1 MSKYE
6 HNIVDKEIR
15 YFDGRGGCNH
25 VDLPV
30 RYEFW
35 FANNIRISDEIDIL
49 TRIIHYSPVT
59 HPVATLNNY
68 FKSDVMYDDNHI
80 LYRVKTATEPIR
92 VYSSC
97 LEAICDKYH
106 VDFSIR
112 TGEYNRVYV
121 TPKKTHGTFSCAVEV
136 PQAIKDILTGAKP
149 SWYDSFDIYFG
160 EERKTGRHKVVVK
173 WADGSKT
180 DIYKT
185 DNRPVPTVYALSYAW
200 VERAYGTNSAW
211 KRLVDKHTTHFT
223 YAMDIFEYDT
233 TIYGRSLRVQATKN
247 TKSKSAIDIY
257 DQAAFMLVSQFY
269 GGVVKLNDMVKEA
282 ICENAQ

>member
-6 HNIVDKEIR
+6 HNIVDKEFR
-15 YFDGRGGCNH
+15 YFNGRGCCNH

-30 RYEFW
+30 GYEFW
-35 FANNIRISDEIDIL
+35 FDLGLAYWDESDIL
-49 TRIIHYSPVT
+49 TKIIHYSPFT
-59 HPVATLNNY
+59 PPVATVADY
-68 FKSDVMYDDNHI
+68 FKYDVVHDMVPYKI
-80 LYRVKTATEPIR
+80 YKTTKPIR

-97 LEAICDKYH
+97 LEEICDRYN
-106 VDFSIR
+106 VDFSIC

-121 TPKKTHGTFSCAVEV
+121 THKKTHDTFSCAVEM
-136 PQAIKDILTGAKP
+136 PQAIIDILTGAKP

-233 TIYGRSLRVQATKN
+233 TLYCRSLRVQATKN

-269 GGVVKLNDMVKEA
+269 GGVVKLNNMVKEA